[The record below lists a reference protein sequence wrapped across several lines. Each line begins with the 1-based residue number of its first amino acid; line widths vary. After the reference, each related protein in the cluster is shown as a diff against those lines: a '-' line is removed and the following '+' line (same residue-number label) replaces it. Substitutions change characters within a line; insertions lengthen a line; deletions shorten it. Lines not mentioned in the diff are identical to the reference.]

1 MIVCYNNS
9 GAMGYFVHVK
19 PSSEEFKKIKQK
31 FEGGWCSKKGRCPTV
46 QLILSVVNPTVE
58 KAFYDYKDSLPP
70 SYVHSEMY
78 FHGTRL
84 SCHIDE
90 YQSPCS
96 NVDCSICAIAKQGF
110 HKTYIRRHRYQRFGQ
125 GFYLAPNSSKSSDY
139 CSVSG
144 SGDTTNYT
152 AMLLCEVAPGKK
164 HFLRHSLTT
173 LQGPPPGCHSV
184 YGKSKFLFFN
194 GDLNYDEI
202 VIFESRAICPR
213 YVLLFS

>member
-1 MIVCYNNS
+1 MVRSNIHLYLLQLVCD
-9 GAMGYFVHVK
+9 HLL
-19 PSSEEFKKIKQK
+19 
-31 FEGGWCSKKGRCPTV
+31 R
-46 QLILSVVNPTVE
+46 
-58 KAFYDYKDSLPP
+58 
-70 SYVHSEMY
+70 
-78 FHGTRL
+78 
-84 SCHIDE
+84 
-90 YQSPCS
+90 
-96 NVDCSICAIAKQGF
+96 ICKRIAKQGF